1 MTIGHREGSDKGV
14 HRNDGVDEQV
24 KMGLLRR
31 LWEANSHDV
40 MYVYAWECPSPK
52 AVTPVELAIS
62 S

>member
-14 HRNDGVDEQV
+14 RRNDGVDEQV

-40 MYVYAWECPSPK
+40 MYVYAFK
-52 AVTPVELAIS
+52 
-62 S
+62 